1 MALICQSE
9 KFCLVLARAPG
20 QNVKRTAVPD
30 PDVTGQTRRTR
41 VHLCAICGYVI
52 NVRLCVMLKKASYC
66 CLNISN
72 DAPP

>member
-20 QNVKRTAVPD
+20 QNVKWTAVPD

-41 VHLCAICGYVI
+41 VHVCAICAYVL
-52 NVRLCVMLKKASYC
+52 NVRKQLMCALESPCVMLKR
-66 CLNISN
+66 LLIV
-72 DAPP
+72 